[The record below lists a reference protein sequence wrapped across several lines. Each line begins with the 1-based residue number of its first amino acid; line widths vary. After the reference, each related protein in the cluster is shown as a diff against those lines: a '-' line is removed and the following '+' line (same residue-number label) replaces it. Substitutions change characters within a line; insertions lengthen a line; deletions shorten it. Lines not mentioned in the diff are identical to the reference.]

1 MQIIT
6 EPLSFT
12 FMQQALAIGALL
24 GILSAVVGSYLVLQQ
39 MGMMGDVIA
48 HAVLPGLSWAFFW
61 EIHLV
66 IGAFTTGIVSALIV
80 IWIEARSR
88 VKVDAAM
95 ALTLSTFL
103 ALGIIL
109 INVLE
114 TNQIDLRSI
123 LFGDILGVTTQD
135 LWQTGIITLLIV
147 ILTRLFFKELEFY
160 TFDPIGAKACGL
172 PVRLLHFG
180 LICAITLTIVASM
193 QTVGVLLVMAL
204 LVGPATTAYLLVKE
218 LYLMM
223 ILGSAIGIFA
233 SISGMY
239 LSYYFDL
246 PSGATIVMNIFA
258 CFLLA
263 FLFSP
268 SQGIINTP
276 QNRDRIFGRK
286 NG

>member
-1 MQIIT
+1 M
-6 EPLSFT
+6 T
-12 FMQQALAIGALL
+12 F
-24 GILSAVVGSYLVLQQ
+24 LVL
-39 MGMMGDVIA
+39 
-48 HAVLPGLSWAFFW
+48 
-61 EIHLV
+61 
-66 IGAFTTGIVSALIV
+66 
-80 IWIEARSR
+80 
-88 VKVDAAM
+88 
-95 ALTLSTFL
+95 
-103 ALGIIL
+103 
-109 INVLE
+109 
-114 TNQIDLRSI
+114 
-123 LFGDILGVTTQD
+123 
-135 LWQTGIITLLIV
+135 
-147 ILTRLFFKELEFY
+147 
-160 TFDPIGAKACGL
+160 
-172 PVRLLHFG
+172 
-180 LICAITLTIVASM
+180 
-193 QTVGVLLVMAL
+193 MAL